1 MRGLAV
7 SILLALAG
15 PAAAAEFRSIAA
27 SGTLMYD
34 APSVRAKKLFVASR
48 LYPVEIVINIDTWAK
63 VRDHAGDLVWVEK
76 KALSDKRTVI
86 VTAAV
91 AEADLAPI
99 LGIGCPSVLFPYA
112 RETVSDI
119 IGRAGF
125 PAVLLG
131 HVNFE
136 ALFQQQRA
144 GQSAAQPGGPRI
156 EIAH

>member
-1 MRGLAV
+1 MRALAV

-91 AEADLAPI
+91 AEARQAASEQATLVFQAQKGVALDIAEPPAGGWI
-99 LGIGCPSVLFPYA
+99 RVRHADGATGYVRISQVWGI
-112 RETVSDI
+112 
-119 IGRAGF
+119 
-125 PAVLLG
+125 
-131 HVNFE
+131 
-136 ALFQQQRA
+136 
-144 GQSAAQPGGPRI
+144 
-156 EIAH
+156 

>member
-91 AEADLAPI
+91 AEARQTA
-99 LGIGCPSVLFPYA
+99 
-112 RETVSDI
+112 SDQ
-119 IGRAGF
+119 
-125 PAVLLG
+125 AVLVFQAQKG
-131 HVNFE
+131 V
-136 ALFQQQRA
+136 ALDIAEPPA
-144 GQSAAQPGGPRI
+144 GGWIRVRHADGATGYVRI
-156 EIAH
+156 SQVWGI

>member
-1 MRGLAV
+1 MRALAV

-15 PAAAAEFRSIAA
+15 PAAAAEFRSIAE

-91 AEADLAPI
+91 AEA
-99 LGIGCPSVLFPYA
+99 
-112 RETVSDI
+112 R
-119 IGRAGF
+119 
-125 PAVLLG
+125 
-131 HVNFE
+131 
-136 ALFQQQRA
+136 
-144 GQSAAQPGGPRI
+144 QSASDQAALVFQAQQGVALDIAEPPAGGWIRVRHLDGATGYVRI
-156 EIAH
+156 SQVWGI